1 MFESK
6 VASAMPDVRATRT
19 HIAHRT
25 ASDDPSSCSSL
36 GNSRRRRRSME
47 NMSAAPCPPSSKKC
61 SCVARWRSFIK
72 YSQQLRSKD
81 RFRQFSSLSPGP
93 SLPACPTLPVASDT
107 ELADVITGHLVAM
120 NFSGGATRNKCNPPS
135 RCRSR
140 GTYCFSIRHT
150 QHAARTFE

>member
-36 GNSRRRRRSME
+36 GNSRRRPRRSME

-72 YSQQLRSKD
+72 YSQQLRGRD

-93 SLPACPTLPVASDT
+93 SLPVRPFLPVSDT

-135 RCRSR
+135 EGRSR